1 MEDHAVFRQCLVEI
15 VTDEKDL
22 IVCGQAGDAEE
33 AQRAIDL
40 LKPDLVLVDLSL
52 PGKSGF
58 ELIKEIRA
66 KNREIKLL
74 VISMHHEALYAQRVL
89 RAGGHGYIMK
99 QEDPDEMLH
108 AMRDVLG
115 GHLYLSDALLA

>member
-1 MEDHAVFRQCLVEI
+1 MEEHAVFRKCLVEI
-15 VTDEKDL
+15 LNDEKDL

-52 PGKSGF
+52 PGKCGY

-74 VISMHHEALYAQRVL
+74 VISMYDEALYARGVL

-99 QEDPDEMLH
+99 HEHPDEMLH

-115 GHLYLSDALLA
+115 GHLYLSDAMLA